1 MVCAHLAWEKS
12 ILDYGSLISIVMPV
26 YNRAHLV
33 PRVVGSICAQTYR
46 NLEIIIVDDCSTDAI
61 ADAVA
66 AIDDPRIR
74 FLRHA
79 KNGGVAVARNT
90 GVAAATGEWIAF
102 HDSDDIC
109 VHDRIELSARR
120 LAELPE
126 EYIGVYGT
134 RLYYSIVSVPDYGRM
149 RTHTR
154 PFAGEHPL
162 TGDLAAR
169 TMENN
174 ILNFPTLLVKRS
186 ALLAAG
192 PSDPLLRRNVDW
204 DLSLRLTRQGKF
216 DFLTETL
223 ILTPYPLDKSTKSQ
237 RVTGSKLHGARSYA
251 RITGKLRRQ
260 GFSGPAMAAHYTN
273 AARYLLRLD
282 RPGFARRFLR
292 ASLAQAPGQ
301 PKVWAMYALSY
312 VRGSYVWLRPKLKS
326 AR

>member
-1 MVCAHLAWEKS
+1 
-12 ILDYGSLISIVMPV
+12 MPV

-61 ADAVA
+61 EDAVA
-66 AIDDPRIR
+66 AINDPRIR
-74 FLRHA
+74 LLRHQ

-90 GVAAATGEWIAF
+90 GVAAATADWVAF

-120 LAELPE
+120 LASLPE
-126 EYIGVYGT
+126 DYIGVYGM
-134 RLYYSIVSVPDYGRM
+134 RLYHSIVSVPDYGRM

-174 ILNFPTLLVKRS
+174 ILNFPTLLVKKS

-192 PSDPLLRRNVDW
+192 PSDPLLRKNVDW
-204 DLSLRLTRQGKF
+204 DLSLRLTQQGKF
-216 DFLTETL
+216 DFLTEPL
-223 ILTPYPLDKSTKSQ
+223 IVTPYPLDLETRSK

-251 RITGKLRRQ
+251 RVTGKLRRR
-260 GFSGPAMAAHYTN
+260 GFAGPAMAAHYVTT
-273 AARYLLRLD
+273 ARYLLQLGRA
-282 RPGFARRFLR
+282 GFARRFLR
-292 ASLAQAPGQ
+292 ASLAQAPLQ
-301 PKVWAMYALSY
+301 PKVWATLALSY
-312 VRGSYVWLRPKLKS
+312 IPGSYVW
-326 AR
+326 ARSRKRKKR

>member
-1 MVCAHLAWEKS
+1 
-12 ILDYGSLISIVMPV
+12 MPV

-46 NLEIIIVDDCSTDAI
+46 NLEIIVVDDASTDAV
-61 ADAVA
+61 ADALA
-66 AIDDPRIR
+66 ALNDPRIR
-74 FLRHA
+74 LLQHER
-79 KNGGVAVARNT
+79 NQGVAAARNT
-90 GVAAATGEWIAF
+90 GVAAARGDWIAF
-102 HDSDDIC
+102 HDSDDLCI
-109 VHDRIELSARR
+109 HDRIERSARR
-120 LAELPE
+120 LAELPRD
-126 EYIGVYGT
+126 YVGVYGT
-134 RLYYSIVSVPDYGRM
+134 RIYHSIVSVSDYGKM
-149 RTHTR
+149 RTHVR

-192 PSDPLLRRNVDW
+192 PSDPLLRKNVDW

-216 DFLTETL
+216 DFLPDPL
-223 ILTPYPLDKSTKSQ
+223 VMTPYPLDADTIAK

-260 GFSGPAMAAHYTN
+260 GFGGGPMAAHYAT
-273 AARYLLRLD
+273 AARYLLLLG

-292 ASLAQAPGQ
+292 ASLAQAPLR
-301 PKVWAMYALSY
+301 PKVWALLGLSY
-312 VRGSYVWLRPKLKS
+312 FPSSLDRLHRKRQ
-326 AR
+326 A

>member
-1 MVCAHLAWEKS
+1 
-12 ILDYGSLISIVMPV
+12 MPV

-33 PRVVGSICAQTYR
+33 PRVVSSICAQTYR
-46 NLEIIIVDDCSTDAI
+46 NLEIVIVDDCSTDAI
-61 ADAVA
+61 EDAVA
-66 AIDDPRIR
+66 AIADPRIR
-74 FLRHA
+74 LLRHA
-79 KNGGVAVARNT
+79 RNGGVAVARNT
-90 GVAAATGEWIAF
+90 GVAAATGDWIAF

-120 LAELPE
+120 LAGLPAD
-126 EYIGVYGT
+126 YIGVYGT

-162 TGDLAAR
+162 TGDLAER

-174 ILNFPTLLVKRS
+174 ILNFPTLLVKKS

-223 ILTPYPLDKSTKSQ
+223 ILTPYPLDSATREK
-237 RVTGSKLHGARSYA
+237 RVTGSKLHGARSFV
-251 RITGKLRRQ
+251 RVTGKLRRQ
-260 GFSGPAMAAHYTN
+260 GFGGRPMAAHYTT
-273 AARYLLRLD
+273 AARYFLRLD

-292 ASLAQAPGQ
+292 ASLALVPLQ
-301 PKVWAMYALSY
+301 PKVWGMYALSY
-312 VRGSYVWLRPKLKS
+312 VGGSYVWLRRKTKI
-326 AR
+326 